1 MPVIS
6 VFGNP
11 EAKPVGQTFRDQEE
25 LGGYGEVPA
34 LGLFRTNM
42 PVYAETGERAKP
54 SQTKGWLQRPAK
66 WGWGLCANVSFKCCL
81 HLYLILATLNV
92 LL

>member
-11 EAKPVGQTFRDQEE
+11 EAKPVGQTFREQEE

-34 LGLFRTNM
+34 LGLFHTNM
-42 PVYAETGERAKP
+42 PVYAETGE
-54 SQTKGWLQRPAK
+54 KGKAQPDKRLASETYK
-66 WGWGLCANVSFKCCL
+66 VGVGLCANVSFKCCL
-81 HLYLILATLNV
+81 HLYLILASLNV